1 MQLPCLWISDGY
13 HETTVC
19 TLVCT
24 QPLFN
29 HGGSFSFQQ
38 KTTQGLPTCLPHA
51 RWFCWCSATSVAR
64 PKCPSCFLLFPA
76 PRLATKAT
84 DEIKVFS
91 RSVPWEALGREKD
104 VRVFVART
112 LNPGEVPPPPASLA
126 AALLARKAEEESKQ
140 DAPLSRKQR
149 KLRERAQRAKALR
162 AAAAEA
168 AVVETNDEGSDQQQE
183 QGNPMG
189 EEEMPDVAAAKDAGV
204 NRSSAAAKRGDLMMM
219 IPSID
224 VTCTASS
231 TTSYSTGAYT
241 SSNSSSKG
249 NSSPAASPF
258 ANAALQFSVEAE
270 GPRIHGCVVF
280 DPIYH
285 NGEVV
290 GYTAERMFIH
300 PQGNKGAIKHIQR
313 EALALLKAEGK
324 QLLNLGLAACY
335 QIKQGKASGR
345 LFFCL
350 SASITNLVRVQ
361 AI

>member
-1 MQLPCLWISDGY
+1 M
-13 HETTVC
+13 
-19 TLVCT
+19 
-24 QPLFN
+24 PL
-29 HGGSFSFQQ
+29 
-38 KTTQGLPTCLPHA
+38 
-51 RWFCWCSATSVAR
+51 
-64 PKCPSCFLLFPA
+64 LLPA

-126 AALLARKAEEESKQ
+126 AALLARKAEEEFKQ

-168 AVVETNDEGSDQQQE
+168 AVVETNNEGTDQQQQE
-183 QGNPMG
+183 PGNMMG
-189 EEEMPDVAAAKDAGV
+189 DEEKPDVPAAKAAGV
-204 NRSSAAAKRGDLMMM
+204 HRSAAAATSRDHVVT
-219 IPSID
+219 IPSVD
-224 VTCTASS
+224 VTCTVSS
-231 TTSYSTGAYT
+231 TASFSTGAYT

-249 NSSPAASPF
+249 NSSPATSPF
-258 ANAALQFSVEAE
+258 ANAALPFSVEEE

-280 DPIYH
+280 DPIYQ

-335 QIKQGKASGR
+335 QIKQGKASDR
-345 LFFCL
+345 LLFCPYVSL
-350 SASITNLVRVQ
+350 
-361 AI
+361 